1 MRKRK
6 SVSIS
11 ERAKRLCELRIQKG
25 YSRAELSVKTGV
37 SDAVLY
43 KIEAFGY
50 IPTEPTIEK
59 LVAVLGEEVW
69 ELFCLEGASAPSK
82 GGEQHAD

>member
-6 SVSIS
+6 SVS
-11 ERAKRLCELRIQKG
+11 ERAKQLRELRIQKG
-25 YSRAELSVKTGV
+25 YSRVELSVKTGV
-37 SDAVLY
+37 SDTVIY

-59 LVAVLGEEVW
+59 LAAVLGEEVW
-69 ELFCLEGASAPSK
+69 ELFRE
-82 GGEQHAD
+82 